1 MVGPLYKCMYIKN
14 NFMQY
19 LERRIAE
26 KGYRTIYIETAS
38 VLKEACKLYTSAGY
52 IPVGGVET
60 ERCDQRLYKHMPS

>member
-1 MVGPLYKCMYIKN
+1 MIMMIL
-14 NFMQY
+14 QY

-52 IPVGGVET
+52 IPVEGVET
-60 ERCDQRLYKHMPS
+60 QRCDQRLYKNILS